1 MAAEIST
8 LAIVP
13 MMGTYGP
20 FSGSEMA
27 PLPEGTM
34 LALTIAALTMSIP
47 QRLQSPVQYV
57 FNKAQP
63 DGSRYIK
70 AKFEGDTFLIHASR
84 DRIVVD
90 RREKIGRRNTGP
102 DQRDRMRRLAQ
113 TLTGCEL
120 QHEFFDAWKFALE
133 ADLTCPASGNQVLA

>member
-1 MAAEIST
+1 MILGLLLSSVTAPAPQAA
-8 LAIVP
+8 P
-13 MMGTYGP
+13 
-20 FSGSEMA
+20 A
-27 PLPEGTM
+27 P
-34 LALTIAALTMSIP
+34 I
-47 QRLQSPVQYV
+47 QYV
-57 FNKAQP
+57 FNKSQS

-70 AKFEGDTFLIHASR
+70 AKFEGDTFLIRASR

>member
-1 MAAEIST
+1 MILGLLLSSFT
-8 LAIVP
+8 
-13 MMGTYGP
+13 GP
-20 FSGSEMA
+20 TTQATPA
-27 PLPEGTM
+27 P
-34 LALTIAALTMSIP
+34 I
-47 QRLQSPVQYV
+47 QYV
-57 FNKAQP
+57 FNKPQS

-102 DQRDRMRRLAQ
+102 DQRDRMRHLAQ
-113 TLTGCEL
+113 ALTGCEL

-133 ADLTCPASGNQVLA
+133 ADLTCPASGNRVLA